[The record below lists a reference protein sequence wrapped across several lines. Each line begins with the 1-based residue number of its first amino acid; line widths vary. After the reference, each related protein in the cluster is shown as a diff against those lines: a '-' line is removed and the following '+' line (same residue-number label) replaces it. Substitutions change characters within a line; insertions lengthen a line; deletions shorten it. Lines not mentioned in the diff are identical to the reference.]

1 MQRVNQ
7 NKLKLKKVSVMRQKQ
22 NWNADWKFV
31 KKAVDMAK
39 AAAAEGEAVTL
50 PHTWNAVDG
59 QDGGNDYYRGTCWY
73 VKTFAKPEIEDG
85 EEVWLEL
92 EGAAMTSEVY
102 LNGEKLMHHEGGY
115 SAFRVNLT
123 EHLKEKN
130 ELVVSRRVQQRWR
143 ISLRWK

>member
-1 MQRVNQ
+1 MRYLQRVNQ

-22 NWNADWKFV
+22 N
-31 KKAVDMAK
+31 
-39 AAAAEGEAVTL
+39 
-50 PHTWNAVDG
+50 WNAVDG